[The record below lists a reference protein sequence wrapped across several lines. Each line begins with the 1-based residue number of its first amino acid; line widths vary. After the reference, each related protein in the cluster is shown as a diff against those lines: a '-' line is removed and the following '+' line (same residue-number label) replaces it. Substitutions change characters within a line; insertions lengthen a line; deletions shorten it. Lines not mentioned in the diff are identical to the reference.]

1 MEDFFAEGESSSSAA
16 DRRGLPRIVAPRRI
30 MAAVDNLTRHEML
43 GTAEVADFSCLGLAV
58 RGLPGDPVAA
68 TGDRLWVS
76 LIAEEGIIPLTAKL
90 VHLRRDGLMGLRIDT
105 PSAAGQHFLLR
116 LYERAARPAQAP
128 SPLDAA

>member
-1 MEDFFAEGESSSSAA
+1 MEDFFGERGLEPVE
-16 DRRGLPRIVAPRRI
+16 RRGLPRVVGPRKL

-43 GTAEVADFSCLGLAV
+43 GTAEVADFSCLGIAV

-68 TGDRLWVS
+68 KGDRLWVS

-90 VHLRRDGLMGLRIDT
+90 VYVRRDGLMGLSIDT

-116 LYERAARPAQAP
+116 LYDRVSTQAHAAPP
-128 SPLDAA
+128 IDAA